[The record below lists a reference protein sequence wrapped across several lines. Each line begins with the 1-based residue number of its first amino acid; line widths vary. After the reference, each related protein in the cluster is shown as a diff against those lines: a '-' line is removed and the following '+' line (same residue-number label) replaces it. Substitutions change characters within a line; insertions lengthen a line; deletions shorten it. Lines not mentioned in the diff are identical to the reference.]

1 MFVHLCVSYVFK
13 FAVCYFVTYTL
24 CSLSLNYC
32 YMYTC
37 LHYFF
42 FYFLNF
48 FHMSLLCFFFFFFF
62 SSRRRHTS
70 CALVTGG
77 SDVCSSDLA
86 HPEVERR
93 RDQAPEIYRIP
104 VSALQRRH
112 LHASACRHERGDD
125 HPGRRPGTLGE
136 EFTLQKRRAR
146 PVGQHP
152 AAVGRSDDERLGD
165 HPTVPRRA
173 I

>member
-86 HPEVERR
+86 GKHQLAE
-93 RDQAPEIYRIP
+93 
-104 VSALQRRH
+104 SLQFF
-112 LHASACRHERGDD
+112 E
-125 HPGRRPGTLGE
+125 
-136 EFTLQKRRAR
+136 
-146 PVGQHP
+146 P
-152 AAVGRSDDERLGD
+152 AAIKQLILFPIFRCKQLKHSVLFHSLCKGSSKDKF
-165 HPTVPRRA
+165 V
-173 I
+173 